1 MRQALLMGTVMA
13 SFTVEDFSIHR
24 LMHLEKQ
31 EIEHRRQELL
41 RIITP

>member
-1 MRQALLMGTVMA
+1 MGTVMA
-13 SFTVEDFSIHR
+13 SFTVEDFSIRR
-24 LMHLEKQ
+24 LQRLEKP